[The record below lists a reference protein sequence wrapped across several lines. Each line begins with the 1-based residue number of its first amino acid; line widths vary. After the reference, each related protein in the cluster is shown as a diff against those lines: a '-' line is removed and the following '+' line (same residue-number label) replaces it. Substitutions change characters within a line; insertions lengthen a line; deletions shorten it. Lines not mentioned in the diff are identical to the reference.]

1 MPIVPERLRDAIDFC
16 LVHGNVWQA
25 NAALIGLSA
34 AQATAFKA
42 AASSADTAYVARENA
57 ANAARAATVNQAGAV
72 AAMRTSAADMLRS
85 IKAFAEASA
94 NPSAVYAIA
103 QIPPPATPSP
113 RPAPGQ
119 PTDFKVSLN
128 PGGSITLKW
137 KCPNPAGSTG
147 TVYHVYRRIGG
158 VEGPVS
164 DLGTIGVREFTDD
177 TVPSS
182 AGGVGVVYIVQA
194 QRADLVG
201 PASLP
206 MTVQFGVGGGGGGG
220 IVITSAFAGTGP
232 AATSVPVTTPTTA
245 RKNAA

>member
-1 MPIVPERLRDAIDFC
+1 MTIMPDRIRDAIDFC
-16 LVHGNVWQA
+16 LVRGNVWQA

-34 AQATAFKA
+34 GQATAFKA
-42 AASSADTAYVARENA
+42 AAASADTAYVARENA
-57 ANAARAATVNQAGAV
+57 ANAAKSATINQSGAV
-72 AAMRTSAADMLRS
+72 AAMRTSAADMIRS

-137 KCPNPAGSTG
+137 KCQNPPGSTG

-158 VEGPVS
+158 VEGPAT

-182 AGGVGVVYIVQA
+182 AGGVGVVYVVQA

-206 MTVQFGVGGGGGGG
+206 MTVQFGIGGGGS
-220 IVITSAFAGTGP
+220 IAITSAFTGAGP
-232 AATSVPVTTPTTA
+232 VPV
-245 RKNAA
+245 KNAA